1 MQQATGVRP
10 LPPDVKETAVT
21 TAPPVRRHTDRAV
34 TVLTL
39 DSPHN
44 RNALSVALIAELT
57 DALDAADT
65 DPGVR
70 AVLLTHTGNTFCAGA
85 DLKADGVHRGPE
97 LLVGLIKRIATLTK
111 PVVARADGHVRAGG
125 LGLLAACDIAVAGSA
140 ATFAFT
146 EVRLGLAASVASIPV
161 LVRTDPR
168 AAARYLLTGET
179 FGTAEAVRIGL
190 VTAWD
195 ESLDGILAGLRA
207 ASPQGL
213 AASKEIT
220 TTLLRERIA
229 SESAHL
235 RLQSARLFA
244 SAEAAEGIRAALE
257 RRDPPWAL

>member
-1 MQQATGVRP
+1 M
-10 LPPDVKETAVT
+10 T
-21 TAPPVRRHTDRAV
+21 TAPLVRRATDRAI

-44 RNALSVALIAELT
+44 RNALSAALIAELT
-57 DALDAADT
+57 DVLDTADA

-70 AVLLTHTGNTFCAGA
+70 AVLLTHTGGTFCSGA
-85 DLKADGVHRGPE
+85 DLKADGIRRGPG
-97 LLVGLIKRIATLTK
+97 LLVGLIERIATLSK

-161 LVRTDPR
+161 LARTDRR
-168 AAARYLLTGET
+168 AAERYLLTGEP
-179 FGTAEAVRIGL
+179 FDTAEAVRIGL

-195 ESLDGILAGLRA
+195 TALDGILAGLRA
-207 ASPQGL
+207 SSPQGL

-220 TTLLRERIA
+220 TALLRKRIA
-229 SESAHL
+229 AEA
-235 RLQSARLFA
+235 SARQEQSGRLFE

>member
-1 MQQATGVRP
+1 M
-10 LPPDVKETAVT
+10 T
-21 TAPPVRRHTDRAV
+21 TAPLVRRHTDRAI

-44 RNALSVALIAELT
+44 RNALSAALIAHLT
-57 DALDAADT
+57 EELDAAET
-65 DPGVR
+65 DPGAR
-70 AVLLTHTGNTFCAGA
+70 AVLLTHAGTTFCAGA
-85 DLKADGVHRGPE
+85 DLKADGIRGGPE
-97 LLVGLIKRIATLTK
+97 LLVGLIRRIATLTK
-111 PVVARADGHVRAGG
+111 PVVARVDGHARAGG

-146 EVRLGLAASVASIPV
+146 EVRLGLAASVASLPV
-161 LVRTDPR
+161 LAKADQR

-195 ESLDGILAGLRA
+195 ESLDGILTGLRA

-213 AASKEIT
+213 AATKEIT
-220 TTLLRERIA
+220 TALLKDRIA
-229 SESAHL
+229 ADAT
-235 RLQSARLFA
+235 RLGRQSARLFE

-257 RRDPPWAL
+257 RRNPPWAC

>member
-1 MQQATGVRP
+1 M
-10 LPPDVKETAVT
+10 T
-21 TAPPVRRHTDRAV
+21 TAPQVRRHTDRAV

-44 RNALSVALIAELT
+44 RNALSAALIAELT
-57 DALDAADT
+57 DALDAADG

-70 AVLLTHTGNTFCAGA
+70 AVLLTHTGTTFCSGA
-85 DLKADGVHRGPE
+85 DLRADGVHRGPA
-97 LLVGLIKRIATLTK
+97 LLVGLMSRIATLSK

-146 EVRLGLAASVASIPV
+146 EVRLGLAASVASLPV
-161 LVRTDPR
+161 LVRADPR

-179 FGTAEAVRIGL
+179 FDTAEAVRIGL

-195 ESLDGILAGLRA
+195 EALEGILAGLRA

-213 AASKEIT
+213 AASKELT
-220 TTLLRERIA
+220 AAALRETIA
-229 SESAHL
+229 SQAEHL
-235 RLQSARLFA
+235 QQQSARLFA
-244 SAEAAEGIRAALE
+244 SAEAAEGVRAAME